1 MGIKQNRFF
10 AEYRQIQILI
20 PDLSIFFSCILACVF
35 GVLPY
40 NKVWF
45 FNSEVLPRPIK
56 SRPLTGRML
65 IVHAVGDLLS
75 ALRRGREKRIRKA

>member
-1 MGIKQNRFF
+1 MGIKQNRFY

-40 NKVWF
+40 NKVWLLTARF
-45 FNSEVLPRPIK
+45 CRRPIK

-75 ALRRGREKRIRKA
+75 ALRRDREKRIRKA